1 MYSSL
6 CSTHHVGQSWACAKL
21 PYLPK
26 VISHCHFQGGTPDIY
41 VIRAQTARL
50 HDRQLYTH
58 ASPCANHTGCWQRC
72 KAFWSC
78 GMHSG
83 TVSRWHKI
91 ALWKQAEYLLGC
103 SHEVEELG
111 ASILPPIALPIL
123 LCPAEGRNARV
134 ERCCTNRDKR
144 KYPDQKDCMYCLSSS
159 KIRFQV
165 LCAVLSEQRAANGG
179 NAVRTTAAG
188 IDLDHIS
195 TQCLAELHKGMS
207 C

>member
-1 MYSSL
+1 M
-6 CSTHHVGQSWACAKL
+6 
-21 PYLPK
+21 
-26 VISHCHFQGGTPDIY
+26 
-41 VIRAQTARL
+41 IRAQTARL

-165 LCAVLSEQRAANGG
+165 LCAVLPNREQLMEAMQSVLQPQALILITSQPSVWQNFTR
-179 NAVRTTAAG
+179 V
-188 IDLDHIS
+188 
-195 TQCLAELHKGMS
+195 
-207 C
+207 